1 MIWLQWLIFLVSLA
15 LQLFVIGLLRRG
27 PYKDYPFVFAY
38 SLVLIMT
45 TVADGAVFAGV
56 AHMLTG
62 YGFYRNEA
70 LRQLLLFTVV
80 MSLMDRA
87 IRDRPYRGRMR
98 LILILSACA
107 AVLVS
112 VEIHGEA
119 HYNHYNLWATQVG
132 RDLSFGSVVLTLLLW
147 VTLISARRKDT
158 QLLMVTGG
166 LGLQFTGEA
175 IGQSMRQLSVPHH
188 HYLLLAGNL
197 VLTASHLMRLYV
209 WSEAFR
215 RVRTV
220 QQIDDEPDGGDVP
233 RFGRQAHQQT
243 LAESV

>member
-1 MIWLQWLIFLVSLA
+1 MIWLQWLIFFVSLA
-15 LQLFVIGLLRRG
+15 LQIFVIGLLRRG
-27 PYKDYPFVFAY
+27 AYKDYPFVFVY

-56 AHMLTG
+56 AHME
-62 YGFYRNEA
+62 YAFYRNEA

-87 IRDRPYRGRMR
+87 VRERPYRGRIR
-98 LILILSACA
+98 LVLVLSACL
-107 AVLVS
+107 AVLIS
-112 VEIHGEA
+112 VQIHREA
-119 HYNHYNLWATQVG
+119 HFRQYYLWATQVG

-147 VTLISARRKDT
+147 ITLISSKRRDA

-175 IGQSMRQLSVPHH
+175 IGQSMRQMSVPHH
-188 HYLLLAGNL
+188 HILLLAGNL

-215 RVRTV
+215 RPRTL
-220 QQIDDEPDGGDVP
+220 QRIDKEPGGDVALL
-233 RFGRQAHQQT
+233 RHQAQQT
-243 LAESV
+243 LLVESV

>member
-1 MIWLQWLIFLVSLA
+1 MIWLQWLIFFVSLG

-27 PYKDYPFVFAY
+27 AYKDYPLVFAY
-38 SLVLIMT
+38 SLILIMT
-45 TVADGAVFAGV
+45 TVADGAVFAGL
-56 AHMLTG
+56 ARMES
-62 YGFYRNEA
+62 GFYRNEA

-87 IRDRPYRGRMR
+87 IRERPYRGRIR
-98 LILILSACA
+98 IFLALSACA
-107 AVLVS
+107 AVLIS
-112 VEIHGEA
+112 VEIHREA
-119 HYNHYNLWATQVG
+119 RDLHYNLWATQVG

-147 VTLISARRKDT
+147 VTLISSQRKDA

-175 IGQSMRQLSVPHH
+175 IGQSMRQMSVPHH
-188 HYLLLAGNL
+188 HILLLAGNL

-215 RVRTV
+215 RPRTL
-220 QQIDDEPDGGDVP
+220 QHIDKEPDDEIPTF
-233 RFGRQAHQQT
+233 RRQAHQT
-243 LAESV
+243 LSIESV

>member
-1 MIWLQWLIFLVSLA
+1 MMIWLQWLIFFVSLA
-15 LQLFVIGLLRRG
+15 LQIFVIGLLRRG
-27 PYKDYPFVFAY
+27 AYKDYPFVFVY

-56 AHMLTG
+56 AHMDNGL
-62 YGFYRNEA
+62 FYRNEA

-87 IRDRPYRGRMR
+87 IRERPYRGRIR
-98 LILILSACA
+98 IFLALSACA
-107 AVLVS
+107 AVLIS
-112 VEIHGEA
+112 VEIHREA
-119 HYNHYNLWATQVG
+119 RDLHYNLWATQVG
-132 RDLSFGSVVLTLLLW
+132 LDLSFGSVVLTLLLW
-147 VTLISARRKDT
+147 VTLISSQRKDA

-175 IGQSMRQLSVPHH
+175 IGQSMRQMSVPHH
-188 HYLLLAGNL
+188 HILLLAGNL

-215 RVRTV
+215 RPRRLEH
-220 QQIDDEPDGGDVP
+220 IDKEPGDDVP
-233 RFGRQAHQQT
+233 TFRRQAQT
-243 LAESV
+243 LLIESV

>member
-1 MIWLQWLIFLVSLA
+1 MMIWVQWLIFFVSLA
-15 LQLFVIGLLRRG
+15 LQIFVIGLLRRG
-27 PYKDYPFVFAY
+27 VYKDYPFVFVY

-56 AHMLTG
+56 AHMDNGL
-62 YGFYRNEA
+62 FYRNEA
-70 LRQLLLFTVV
+70 LRQLLLFIVV

-87 IRDRPYRGRMR
+87 VRGRPYRGRVR
-98 LILILSACA
+98 LVLMLSACV

-112 VEIHGEA
+112 VQIHREA
-119 HYNHYNLWATQVG
+119 RDLHYNLWATQVG

-147 VTLISARRKDT
+147 VTLISSHRKDA

-175 IGQSMRQLSVPHH
+175 IGQSMRQMSVPHH
-188 HYLLLAGNL
+188 HILLLAGNL

-215 RVRTV
+215 SRPTHQEENKKPGDDVRTF
-220 QQIDDEPDGGDVP
+220 
-233 RFGRQAHQQT
+233 RRQAQQSV

>member
-1 MIWLQWLIFLVSLA
+1 MIWLQWLIFFVSLA
-15 LQLFVIGLLRRG
+15 LQVFVIGLLRRG
-27 PYKDYPFVFAY
+27 AYKDYPFVFVY

-45 TVADGAVFAGV
+45 TVADGAVFAGI
-56 AHMLTG
+56 AHMEA
-62 YGFYRNEA
+62 GFFKNEA

-87 IRDRPYRGRMR
+87 VRERPYRGRIR
-98 LILILSACA
+98 LFLISSACV

-112 VEIHGEA
+112 VRIHGEA
-119 HYNHYNLWATQVG
+119 RDLHYNLWATQVG

-147 VTLISARRKDT
+147 VTLISSHRRDT

-188 HYLLLAGNL
+188 YMLLLAGNL

-209 WSEAFR
+209 WTEAFR
-215 RVRTV
+215 RPRTL
-220 QQIDDEPDGGDVP
+220 QQIDKKPDDDIP
-233 RFGRQAHQQT
+233 TFRRQAQHSL

>member
-1 MIWLQWLIFLVSLA
+1 MIWLQWLIFVVSLA
-15 LQLFVIGLLRRG
+15 LQVFVIGLLRRG
-27 PYKDYPFVFAY
+27 PYKDYPFVFVY

-56 AHMLTG
+56 AHMERA
-62 YGFYRNEA
+62 FYWNES

-87 IRDRPYRGRMR
+87 IRERPYRARIR
-98 LILILSACA
+98 VLLILSACA
-107 AVLVS
+107 AVLGS
-112 VEIHGEA
+112 IEIHRA
-119 HYNHYNLWATQVG
+119 AYTNLRATQVG

-147 VTLISARRKDT
+147 VTLISSRRKDT

-188 HYLLLAGNL
+188 HILLLAGNL

-215 RVRTV
+215 RGRVTH
-220 QQIDDEPDGGDVP
+220 QIDDEPDGGDLP
-233 RFGRQAHQQT
+233 RYHRQAQHQT

>member
-1 MIWLQWLIFLVSLA
+1 MIWLQWLIFFISLA
-15 LQLFVIGLLRRG
+15 LQVFVIGLLRRG
-27 PYKDYPFVFAY
+27 PYKDYPFVFVY

-45 TVADGAVFAGV
+45 TVADGAAFAGV
-56 AHMLTG
+56 AHMEPV
-62 YGFYRNEA
+62 FFRNEA

-87 IRDRPYRGRMR
+87 IRERPYRGRIR
-98 LILILSACA
+98 AVLILSACV
-107 AVLVS
+107 AVLIS
-112 VEIHGEA
+112 VQIHREA
-119 HYNHYNLWATQVG
+119 HYSHHYNLWATQVG
-132 RDLSFGSVVLTLLLW
+132 RDLSFGSVALTLLLW

-188 HYLLLAGNL
+188 HILLLAGNL

-215 RVRTV
+215 RPRVIH
-220 QQIDDEPDGGDVP
+220 QIDDEPDGGDIP
-233 RFGRQAHQQT
+233 RFDRQAHHQT
-243 LAESV
+243 LAVSI

>member
-1 MIWLQWLIFLVSLA
+1 MIWLQWLIFFVSLA
-15 LQLFVIGLLRRG
+15 LQVFVIGLLRRG
-27 PYKDYPFVFAY
+27 PYKDYPLVFVY

-45 TVADGAVFAGV
+45 TVADVAAFAGL
-56 AHMLTG
+56 AHME
-62 YGFYRNEA
+62 YSFYRNEA

-87 IRDRPYRGRMR
+87 IRDRPYRGRLR
-98 LILILSACA
+98 VILILSACV
-107 AVLVS
+107 AVLIS

-119 HYNHYNLWATQVG
+119 YYNHRYYLWATQVG
-132 RDLSFGSVVLTLLLW
+132 RDLSFGSVALTLLLW
-147 VTLISARRKDT
+147 VTLISSRRKDT

-188 HYLLLAGNL
+188 HMFLLDWNL
-197 VLTASHLMRLYV
+197 GLTSSNLMRLYV

-215 RVRTV
+215 RGRVIH
-220 QQIDDEPDGGDVP
+220 QIDDEPDGGDLP
-233 RFGRQAHQQT
+233 RYNRQAQQT
-243 LAESV
+243 LAE

>member
-1 MIWLQWLIFLVSLA
+1 MIWLQWLIFFVSLA
-15 LQLFVIGLLRRG
+15 LQVFVIGLLRRG
-27 PYKDYPFVFAY
+27 AYKDYPFVFVY

-56 AHMLTG
+56 AHME

-87 IRDRPYRGRMR
+87 VRERPYRGRIRVLLM
-98 LILILSACA
+98 LAAGA
-107 AVLVS
+107 AVLIS
-112 VEIHGEA
+112 VQLHREA
-119 HYNHYNLWATQVG
+119 RDLHPNLWATQVG

-147 VTLISARRKDT
+147 VTLISSQRKDA

-175 IGQSMRQLSVPHH
+175 IGQSMRQMSVPHH
-188 HYLLLAGNL
+188 HVLLLAGNI

-209 WSEAFR
+209 LSEAFR
-215 RVRTV
+215 RPRTL
-220 QQIDDEPDGGDVP
+220 QQIDKEPDDDVP
-233 RFGRQAHQQT
+233 TFRRQAHQT
-243 LAESV
+243 LSIEAV

>member
-1 MIWLQWLIFLVSLA
+1 MIWLQWLIFFVSLA
-15 LQLFVIGLLRRG
+15 LQVFVIGLLRRG
-27 PYKDYPFVFAY
+27 AYKDYPFVFVY
-38 SLVLIMT
+38 SLILIMT

-56 AHMLTG
+56 AHMEHA
-62 YGFYRNEA
+62 FYRNEA

-87 IRDRPYRGRMR
+87 IRDRPYRSRIR
-98 LILILSACA
+98 LILILSACV
-107 AVLVS
+107 AVLAS
-112 VEIHGEA
+112 IQIHSDA
-119 HYNHYNLWATQVG
+119 YLNLRATQVG

-147 VTLISARRKDT
+147 VTLLSSRRKDT

-188 HYLLLAGNL
+188 HILLLAGNL

-220 QQIDDEPDGGDVP
+220 QQIDDEPDGGDAP
-233 RFGRQAHQQT
+233 RFGRQAQQT
-243 LAESV
+243 FAESV

>member
-1 MIWLQWLIFLVSLA
+1 MIWLQWLIFFVSLA
-15 LQLFVIGLLRRG
+15 LQVFVIGLLRRG
-27 PYKDYPFVFAY
+27 PYKDYPFVFVY

-45 TVADGAVFAGV
+45 TVADGAAFAGL
-56 AHMLTG
+56 AHME

-87 IRDRPYRGRMR
+87 IRERPYRGRMR
-98 LILILSACA
+98 VVLILSACI
-107 AVLVS
+107 AVLIS
-112 VEIHGEA
+112 VQIHREA
-119 HYNHYNLWATQVG
+119 HYHQYYLWATQVG

-188 HYLLLAGNL
+188 HILLLAGNM

-215 RVRTV
+215 RARVIHQT
-220 QQIDDEPDGGDVP
+220 DDEPDGGDVP
-233 RFGRQAHQQT
+233 RFDRQAQQT
-243 LAESV
+243 LAEAV

>member
-1 MIWLQWLIFLVSLA
+1 MIWLQWLIFVVSLA
-15 LQLFVIGLLRRG
+15 LQVFVIGLLRRG
-27 PYKDYPFVFAY
+27 PYKDYPFVFVY

-56 AHMLTG
+56 AHMEHA
-62 YGFYRNEA
+62 FYWNEA
-70 LRQLLLFTVV
+70 LRQFLLFTVV

-87 IRDRPYRGRMR
+87 IRERPYRGRIR
-98 LILILSACA
+98 VILILSAWV
-107 AVLVS
+107 AVLGS
-112 VEIHGEA
+112 IEIHRDA
-119 HYNHYNLWATQVG
+119 YTNLRATQVG

-147 VTLISARRKDT
+147 VTLISSRRKDT

-188 HYLLLAGNL
+188 HILLLAGNL
-197 VLTASHLMRLYV
+197 VLTTSHLMRLYV

-215 RVRTV
+215 RERVTH
-220 QQIDDEPDGGDVP
+220 QIDDEPDGGDVP
-233 RFGRQAHQQT
+233 HFDRQAHQQT
-243 LAESV
+243 LAESI

>member
-1 MIWLQWLIFLVSLA
+1 MVWLQWLIFVVSLA
-15 LQLFVIGLLRRG
+15 LQVFVIGLLRRG
-27 PYKDYPFVFAY
+27 LYKDYPFVFVY

-45 TVADGAVFAGV
+45 TVADGAAFAGV
-56 AHMLTG
+56 AHMDHA
-62 YGFYRNEA
+62 FFRNEA

-87 IRDRPYRGRMR
+87 MRGRPYRNRVR
-98 LILILSACA
+98 VILILSACL
-107 AVLVS
+107 AVLIS
-112 VEIHGEA
+112 VQIHWDA
-119 HYNHYNLWATQVG
+119 HSNHKYNLWATQVG

-147 VTLISARRKDT
+147 VTLISSRRKDT

-175 IGQSMRQLSVPHH
+175 IGQSIRQLSVPHH
-188 HYLLLAGNL
+188 HILLLVGNL

-215 RVRTV
+215 RARIIQEIDT
-220 QQIDDEPDGGDVP
+220 DDEPDGDVA
-233 RFGRQAHQQT
+233 RFGRQAQQT
-243 LAESV
+243 LAESI

>member
-1 MIWLQWLIFLVSLA
+1 MVVWLQWLIFFVSLA
-15 LQLFVIGLLRRG
+15 LQVFVIGLLRRG
-27 PYKDYPFVFAY
+27 AYKDYPFVFVY
-38 SLVLIMT
+38 SLILIMT
-45 TVADGAVFAGV
+45 TVADGAVFAGL
-56 AHMLTG
+56 AHMDI
-62 YGFYRNEA
+62 GFYRNEA

-87 IRDRPYRGRMR
+87 IRDRPYRGRIR
-98 LILILSACA
+98 LILIFSACV

-119 HYNHYNLWATQVG
+119 HSNHYNLWATQVG

-147 VTLISARRKDT
+147 VTLLSSRRKDT

-188 HYLLLAGNL
+188 HILLLAGNL

-215 RVRTV
+215 RARTV

-243 LAESV
+243 FAESV